1 MILPRSSL
9 VTKHL
14 TLAILIVFYVLIW
27 VLKESFP
34 QYTQLLVT
42 LLYYIALAQAYNIFL
57 GMTGYVD
64 FGYVSYF
71 GLGLYG
77 MSIAI
82 SIASNHDLPNHVAIL
97 LGLLLS
103 LLLANATAGVVGGI
117 ALRLRGAYFA
127 IATIGLSQA
136 LRYLIEG
143 AKIWGGSE
151 GVIIARDLRK
161 LFGEEGFSHATI
173 TLPDTGIFLITVF
186 SGVVMYI
193 IRSSRLGYGLLAI
206 REDED
211 VARVMGVRT
220 TLYKLIAF
228 LVSASIASLVGSMW
242 ALKVTAIYPPEAFN
256 IAFSVEFIVI
266 VILGGA
272 GTILGPL
279 VGGSLY
285 ALSKYYLGTI
295 LPGLQLAVFSV
306 LLLII
311 VVVFRQGIVGEL
323 RTLLYRHSFLRE
335 VIR

>member
-1 MILPRSSL
+1 MGLRQVLI
-9 VTKHL
+9 KHL
-14 TLAILIVFYVLIW
+14 TLIILIVIYITLWFLREIFPEYSQLII
-27 VLKESFP
+27 
-34 QYTQLLVT
+34 T
-42 LLYYIALAQAYNIFL
+42 LLYYITIAQAYNIFL

-77 MSIAI
+77 MAVAI
-82 SIASNHDLPNHVAIL
+82 TLASSSNMSEHMAIL
-97 LGLLLS
+97 LGI
-103 LLLANATAGVVGGI
+103 LLALALANTVAGVVGAI

-143 AKIWGGSE
+143 AKIWGGAE
-151 GVIIARDLRK
+151 GVIIASDLRK
-161 LFGEEGFSHATI
+161 IFGEERFSYATI
-173 TLPDTGIFLITVF
+173 TLPDTGIFILTLL
-186 SGVVMYI
+186 SGLVMYVV
-193 IRSSRLGYGLLAI
+193 RNSRLGYGLLAI

-211 VARVMGVRT
+211 VARVMGVNT
-220 TLYKLIAF
+220 TLYKFIAF
-228 LVSASIASLVGSMW
+228 LISASLTSLVGSMW
-242 ALKVTAIYPPEAFN
+242 ALKITAIYPPESFN

-266 VILGGA
+266 VMLGGA
-272 GTILGPL
+272 GTVLGPL

-295 LPGLQLAVFSV
+295 LPGLQLTIFSV

-311 VVVFRQGIVGEL
+311 VLVFRQGIVGEL
-323 RTLLYRHSFLRE
+323 RSLLYKYSFIRE